1 MTFRFLPGVLLL
13 VVGAVACGRPA
24 ETSGEGPSV
33 ARLHASKCG
42 SCHVPVE
49 PGTRSRSHL
58 ESAFA
63 RHEAQKR
70 VRLTAQEWDAMVEY
84 LAPK

>member
-1 MTFRFLPGVLLL
+1 MIFRFLLSLLFIL
-13 VVGAVACGRPA
+13 SVAACSRPA
-24 ETSGEGPSV
+24 ENADHAPSV
-33 ARLHASKCG
+33 ATLHASKCG

-58 ESAFA
+58 ETAFA

-70 VRLTAQEWDAMVEY
+70 VKLTAEQWDAMVEY